1 MIYFQARLTRYRATE
16 GGVRQLELL
25 GLVLVTPLILLLL
38 LQAPVSPHG
47 GKGEP
52 RLLCPRLRPPL
63 AAGVETPQPRLL
75 CPRLRPPLASGVETP
90 EEGGAQ
96 QPAWRGLV

>member
-25 GLVLVTPLILLLL
+25 GLVLATPLILLL

-47 GKGEP
+47 GQGEP

-63 AAGVETPQPRLL
+63 AP
-75 CPRLRPPLASGVETP
+75 GVETP

-96 QPAWRGLV
+96 QPAWRGLVRLDVGEVPPSGITV